1 MTDRPR
7 KTTEDFDLYSKE
19 ATACPQPVY
28 KAMRE
33 ACPVTR
39 SAFGHATVTR
49 HEDVAAALRSPES
62 FSSEMDIAVALG
74 TVRPM
79 IPQQIDPPLQTSF
92 RRLLDPMFSSKRMA
106 HLDEQIRAHARQLI
120 DSIYDK
126 GECEFD
132 KAFAIPLPCV
142 AFLGLMGLPAE
153 DLDLFLELKDGI
165 IRPPFPAE
173 DLEGAMAFRKKTGE
187 RIYATFEKLIDEKI
201 AQPKDDLMSLL
212 VRAEVDGRPVTREE
226 MLDIS
231 FLLLLGGLDTVTAT
245 LGCSIAHFAEHPADR
260 QRIVDDPRHIPA
272 AVEELLR
279 WETPVTNVPRMM
291 KQDVQIGDDTLRAGE
306 LVSLQL
312 GSANTD
318 ESGFERADEVDL
330 GRKVN
335 RHLAFGAGP
344 HRCLGSHLA
353 RLELRIAFEEWHRR
367 IPHYRIQEG
376 ETPRY
381 SAGIRE
387 VRYLPLAWEVE

>member
-1 MTDRPR
+1 MNDRPR
-7 KTTEDFDLYSKE
+7 KTTEDFDLYSPD
-19 ATACPQPVY
+19 ATSCPQPIY

-132 KAFAIPLPCV
+132 EAFAIPLPCV

-212 VRAEVDGRPVTREE
+212 VQAEVDGRPVTREE

-245 LGCSIAHFAEHPADR
+245 LGCSIAHFAQHPVDR
-260 QRIVDDPRHIPA
+260 QKIVDDPRHIPA

-367 IPHYRIQEG
+367 IPHYRVQEG

-387 VRYLPLAWEVE
+387 VRYLPLAWEVK